1 MQDSRLIHKI
11 RDASDAQLKDVKT
24 PLNLA
29 DFVKVT
35 EVPAYDAFSQVV
47 KDAVST
53 GETRAAKVD
62 DFAVDTEQA

>member
-1 MQDSRLIHKI
+1 MFDKI
-11 RDASDAQLKDVKT
+11 SNASDAPLKDVKT

-35 EVPAYDAFSQVV
+35 EVV

-53 GETRAAKVD
+53 GATRAAKVE
-62 DFAVDTEQA
+62 DFVVDTELAKYLK